1 MKNIFEKLDKLSQK
15 RIEYFLKNW
24 DNWYKGSEN
33 YWVEIQNEIEEA
45 KNELDTSYILLED
58 ELWDI
63 LWDYLCLLHSL
74 EKEWKITSLEK
85 VFERAYKKYSW
96 RINIE
101 TWENNWDW
109 KKVKELQKQ
118 ELKKEIDENNLET

>member
-24 DNWYKGSEN
+24 DDWYKGSEN
-33 YWVEIQNEIEEA
+33 YWAEIQNEIEEA
-45 KNELDTSYILLED
+45 KNELDTNHILLED
-58 ELWDI
+58 ELWDV
-63 LWDYLCLLHSL
+63 LWDYLCLLNSL

-118 ELKKEIDENNLET
+118 ELKKEIDKNNLET

>member
-24 DNWYKGSEN
+24 DDWYKGSEN
-33 YWVEIQNEIEEA
+33 YWAEIQNEIEEA
-45 KNELDTSYILLED
+45 KNELDTNHILLED

-74 EKEWKITSLEK
+74 
-85 VFERAYKKYSW
+85 
-96 RINIE
+96 
-101 TWENNWDW
+101 
-109 KKVKELQKQ
+109 
-118 ELKKEIDENNLET
+118 